1 MPPTRERLAKNEAL
15 FREVNA
21 RIRELSER
29 WELGTPDLV
38 AFVCEC
44 SRSGCSE
51 PVELTLDE
59 YEQVRSSS
67 SHFFVVPGHED
78 ERTDTVVDRFER
90 YVVIEKPVPG
100 LAHAGG

>member
-1 MPPTRERLAKNEAL
+1 MPPTGERLAKNEAL

-29 WELGTPDLV
+29 WELETPDLV

-44 SRSGCSE
+44 SRARCSD

-59 YEQVRSSS
+59 YEQVRASPR
-67 SHFFVVPGHED
+67 HFFVVPGHED
-78 ERTDTVVDRFER
+78 AKADRVIGHHDR
-90 YVVIEKPVPG
+90 YVVVEKVPPD
-100 LAHAGG
+100 LVA

>member
-29 WELGTPDLV
+29 WDLGEPDLI

-44 SRSGCSE
+44 SRAGCSDA
-51 PVELTLDE
+51 VELTLEE
-59 YEQVRSSS
+59 YERVRSEPTQ
-67 SHFFVVPGHED
+67 FFVVPGHED
-78 ERTDTVVDRFER
+78 GRIDDGIVERHDRFTVVQKRLEDLDP
-90 YVVIEKPVPG
+90 I
-100 LAHAGG
+100 

>member
-1 MPPTRERLAKNEAL
+1 MPPTRDRMAKNEAM

-38 AFVCEC
+38 SFVCEC
-44 SRSGCSE
+44 SRVGCSD
-51 PVELTLDE
+51 PVELTLAE
-59 YEQVRSSS
+59 YEEVRSNP

-78 ERTDTVVDRFER
+78 AAADGVVARFDR
-90 YVVIEKPVPG
+90 YVVVEKGPDE
-100 LAHAGG
+100 LQRAHA

>member
-29 WELGTPDLV
+29 WDLGEPDLI

-44 SRSGCSE
+44 SRAGCSE
-51 PVELTLDE
+51 PVELTLVE
-59 YEQVRSSS
+59 YEQVRAADT
-67 SHFFVVPGHED
+67 HFFVLPGHED
-78 ERTDTVVDRFER
+78 GRVDAVIARHER
-90 YVVIEKPVPG
+90 YVVVAKRPTDLEEV
-100 LAHAGG
+100 

>member
-29 WELGTPDLV
+29 WELDPPDLV

-44 SRSGCSE
+44 SQAGCSD
-51 PVELTLDE
+51 PVELTLVE
-59 YEQVRSSS
+59 YEQVRENPL
-67 SHFFVVPGHED
+67 HFFVVPGHED
-78 ERTDTVVDRFER
+78 GRVDVVVSRHDR
-90 YVVIEKPVPG
+90 YVVVTKNPEDLEPV
-100 LAHAGG
+100 